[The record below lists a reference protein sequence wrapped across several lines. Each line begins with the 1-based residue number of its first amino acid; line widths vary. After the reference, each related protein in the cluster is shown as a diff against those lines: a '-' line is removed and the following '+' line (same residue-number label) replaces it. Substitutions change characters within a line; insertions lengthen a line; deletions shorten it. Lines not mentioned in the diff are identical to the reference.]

1 MGEGDQVRKYQTG
14 VRRFRASDYRWG
26 HTGSFRCGAN
36 VWTLSEDRLEHGE
49 HDMTVIKEDAAEWT
63 GGCQCGAVRYQLLTP
78 PEHAC
83 LCHCRMCQRA
93 SGQPFMAFA
102 SVRREH
108 LRWTRGSPSTFV
120 SSNVAERN
128 FCSACGTPLTY
139 HRVESGSIAVTIGSL
154 DAPEAVRP
162 IEQFGIESELSW
174 ISGLRALPAKR
185 TEDWKREYRIPHID
199 SHQYS
204 A

>member
-1 MGEGDQVRKYQTG
+1 VHLPLPDVPEGIRSAIHG
-14 VRRFRASDYRWG
+14 VCKCQARRPA
-26 HTGSFRCGAN
+26 
-36 VWTLSEDRLEHGE
+36 L
-49 HDMTVIKEDAAEWT
+49 DA
-63 GGCQCGAVRYQLLTP
+63 R
-78 PEHAC
+78 
-83 LCHCRMCQRA
+83 
-93 SGQPFMAFA
+93 
-102 SVRREH
+102 
-108 LRWTRGSPSTFV
+108 SPSTFV

-174 ISGLRALPAKR
+174 ISALRALPAKR
-185 TEDWKREYRIPHID
+185 TEDWKREYRIPRID

>member
-1 MGEGDQVRKYQTG
+1 MSGIIE
-14 VRRFRASDYRWG
+14 
-26 HTGSFRCGAN
+26 
-36 VWTLSEDRLEHGE
+36 E
-49 HDMTVIKEDAAEWT
+49 AAEWT

-83 LCHCRMCQRA
+83 ICHCRMCQRA

-102 SVRREH
+102 SVRKGD
-108 LRWTRGSPSTFV
+108 LRWTRGRPSTFV
-120 SSNVAERN
+120 SSNIAERH

-154 DAPEAVRP
+154 DNPEAARP
-162 IEQFGIESELSW
+162 VEQFGIESELSW
-174 ISGLRALPAKR
+174 TSGFRALPGKR
-185 TEDWKREYRIPHID
+185 TENWMREYGIAHIG
-199 SHQYS
+199 SHQSHVSSS

>member
-1 MGEGDQVRKYQTG
+1 MADQEGEGSQQLT
-14 VRRFRASDYRWG
+14 
-26 HTGSFRCGAN
+26 
-36 VWTLSEDRLEHGE
+36 
-49 HDMTVIKEDAAEWT
+49 KEAAAEWT

-83 LCHCRMCQRA
+83 ICHCRMCQRA

-102 SVRREH
+102 SVKREN

-154 DAPEAVRP
+154 DAPEAARP

-174 ISGLRALPAKR
+174 ISGVRALPATF
-185 TEDWKREYRIPHID
+185 TEDWRREYRIPHID
-199 SHQYS
+199 SHQS
-204 A
+204 